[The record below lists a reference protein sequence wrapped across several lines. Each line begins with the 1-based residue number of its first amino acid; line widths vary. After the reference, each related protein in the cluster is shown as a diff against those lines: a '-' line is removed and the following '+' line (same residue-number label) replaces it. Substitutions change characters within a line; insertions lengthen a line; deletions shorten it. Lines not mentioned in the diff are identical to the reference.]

1 MASFRSTVVTN
12 TGIRVINTA
21 LANKQELKISSIKSG
36 NGVYTG
42 GENLENA
49 TGLKDLKNSFHVKN
63 IKLVDDV
70 TIKIQ
75 ALITNDEITV
85 GYDITEYG
93 IYAEVDGSEKLIAI
107 ATAINAD
114 FIPSKESSPASILL
128 EIYLKVSRAKEIH
141 FSYTVPEGVYATVA
155 QMEGLIDKD
164 SGLVAEAK
172 LPDAWLENVS
182 ITDIT
187 EIGSKRTIKST
198 LSALVAGL
206 KFVVNMLSK
215 TTEVWMRANA
225 FTQTAPY
232 TLRIEMPGMK
242 STDTPIVSHLINNG
256 TTDANTIKRLWKS
269 YDCIDRIDTYDGYM
283 IVSCYRKRPE
293 VDVLLGVKGR

>member
-1 MASFRSTVVTN
+1 MANFRKTVVTN
-12 TGIRVINTA
+12 TGISAINNA
-21 LANKQELKISSIKSG
+21 LASKQFLKLQSIKAG
-36 NGVYTG
+36 NGAYTG
-42 GENLENA
+42 TENLDNA
-49 TGLKDLKNSFHVKN
+49 TGLKSFKNSFPIKN
-63 IKLVDDV
+63 VKLVDDTTV
-70 TIKIQ
+70 KIQ
-75 ALITNDEITV
+75 TLITNDDITV

-93 IYAEVDGSEKLIAI
+93 VYAEIDGSEKLIAI

-114 FIPSKESSPASILL
+114 FIPGKASSPASILL
-128 EIYLKVSRAKEIH
+128 EMYLKVSRASEIR
-141 FSYTVPEGVYATVA
+141 FSYNVPEGVYATT
-155 QMEGLIDKD
+155 QQIEGFIDKD
-164 SGLVAEAK
+164 SGVIAEAV
-172 LPDAWLENVS
+172 LSDGWLENTT

-187 EIGSKRTIKST
+187 EIGAKRTIKSA

-256 TTDANTIKRLWKS
+256 TTEANTIKRLWKS

-283 IVSCYRKRPE
+283 IVSCFRKRPE